1 MALNNNKETVG
12 FMGNPNVKASGIAT
26 KFSKEQVME
35 YIKCSEDP
43 CYFIEKY
50 CKVVSL
56 DDGIVPFALRPYQK
70 RIIEAVHNNRFT
82 ISMLFRQS
90 GKALPLDTEI
100 PTPSGFKKLRDIRI
114 GSVIYGAD
122 GKETTVIAESDPKRL
137 EMYRITFDTNESVVA
152 CKDHLWTITK
162 SHNGHKETLNTKEL
176 VKMIRNGET
185 LYIENTKCVEYPHK
199 ETLLT
204 PSRIGELI
212 ANGFFDNNDKPFIE
226 DYTNLSKQQR
236 LELLKTLFRLKG
248 VKKESYHITLQNG
261 IARFVLSLLTSL
273 GIKVFVQVN
282 HAKTTLSFKSFE
294 GGGHRVIK
302 SIVRVNDEM
311 GKCIQVDNED
321 KLFLCTRNYIPTHN
335 STVMAGYLL
344 WYATFNE
351 LKTAVLLANKQ
362 STAIEI
368 FGRVQLMYEL
378 LPDWLKQGVVEWNKK
393 SIKFENGSRIFTA
406 ASSPSAVRG
415 SSCVSGD
422 TEVCVSING
431 EVVIDTID
439 NLFELDY
446 GNPLFDIR
454 IMTEDGFKKF
464 GGFVYQGEREVCRLT
479 FDDGKTLTCTNDHR
493 IRVDNN
499 APTFVEAQYLSEGDI
514 LYGGKIVVKKAEEG
528 GKIAVYDAFEVEDTH
543 TYITNGIVSH
553 NCNLL
558 MLDEFAFLKDKLA
571 DEFIASV
578 FPTLSS
584 SKESKLVITSCVTK
598 DTMVFG
604 EDGIRTV
611 GSFVD
616 TSKQG
621 GYYVNDYSVLGKGK
635 FNHGNIM
642 VNSGYVPTKIIKSS
656 HAEIEC
662 SYEHKLWAC
671 KDGKF
676 GWYKSNDLTEG
687 DWISIQYGM
696 NIWGSNDNI
705 DFDYSKYETDLRNK
719 NVYKFD
725 KITPDLAYL
734 IGLYISEGCIDK
746 HRLFI
751 TCGDDISYAFKRLGI
766 KYTTSDNLHYT
777 VCSLSLC
784 DLFRHLGFDTSKKA
798 KEKEIPERLFSMSRE
813 NIVAMLQGLFDGDG
827 CATRRGYVTYAS
839 ASVKLINQ
847 IRMLL
852 NNFGIL
858 TGKRKVTIAPTKKV
872 KVFSTVY
879 YLEVCARFSKSFFE
893 NVGFQLERKQA
904 RSTLTNQY
912 KFTRNHYD
920 VIPESANLIRKYHL
934 SAKCGI
940 RLNRGQ
946 RDIQRKKLLEIRNLI
961 DDDYW
966 NEYYAKAVSE
976 NIHWERICSISES
989 ENEVFDFSLNDIPN
1003 DDFCHSVIYNGII
1016 GHQTPNGLNAFH
1028 KIWKEAQEGI
1038 NDFVAVR
1045 GWWQELHS
1053 EEWAKKQYN
1062 LLGDVKYKAEIECEF
1077 LGSSHTLIDGA
1088 KIGKLPITKPL
1099 STANNVSVY
1108 EFPNK
1113 NSKYVCTVDTSR
1125 GRGRDYSA
1133 FVIFD
1138 VTQMP
1143 YKIVC
1148 TFKDNKIS
1156 SLEYPSILNAIGRK
1170 YNNAVMVIENNDL
1183 GESVAN
1189 SLWFDF
1195 EYEEVIWTNKY
1206 EISSSGTIGV
1216 RTTRK
1221 VKQRGCSN
1229 IKELVE
1235 KDQLVIND
1243 ERIVEEFGVY
1253 VLSSSGLYA
1262 ASNENINDDLCSCL
1276 FLFGWFTDQP
1286 YFEEMTNLKPNSEMT
1301 KSFAESL
1308 NDYLPMGFKLDGTE
1322 DYNSHV
1328 NTRLTTEQVD
1338 LLL

>member
-176 VKMIRNGET
+176 VKLIRNGET

-212 ANGFFDNNDKPFIE
+212 ANGFFDNNDKLFIE
-226 DYTNLSKQQR
+226 DYANLSKQQR
-236 LELLKTLFRLKG
+236 LELLKTLFSLKG

-294 GGGHRVIK
+294 GGGQRVIK

-431 EVVIDTID
+431 EVVVDTID

-464 GGFVYQGEREVCRLT
+464 GGFVYQGEREVCHLT
-479 FDDGKTLTCTNDHR
+479 FNDGKTLTCTNDHR

-514 LYGGKIVVKKAEEG
+514 LYGGKVVTKKAEEG

-584 SKESKLVITSCVTK
+584 SKESKLVITS
-598 DTMVFG
+598 
-604 EDGIRTV
+604 
-611 GSFVD
+611 
-616 TSKQG
+616 
-621 GYYVNDYSVLGKGK
+621 
-635 FNHGNIM
+635 
-642 VNSGYVPTKIIKSS
+642 
-656 HAEIEC
+656 
-662 SYEHKLWAC
+662 
-671 KDGKF
+671 
-676 GWYKSNDLTEG
+676 
-687 DWISIQYGM
+687 
-696 NIWGSNDNI
+696 
-705 DFDYSKYETDLRNK
+705 
-719 NVYKFD
+719 
-725 KITPDLAYL
+725 
-734 IGLYISEGCIDK
+734 
-746 HRLFI
+746 
-751 TCGDDISYAFKRLGI
+751 
-766 KYTTSDNLHYT
+766 
-777 VCSLSLC
+777 
-784 DLFRHLGFDTSKKA
+784 
-798 KEKEIPERLFSMSRE
+798 
-813 NIVAMLQGLFDGDG
+813 
-827 CATRRGYVTYAS
+827 
-839 ASVKLINQ
+839 
-847 IRMLL
+847 
-852 NNFGIL
+852 
-858 TGKRKVTIAPTKKV
+858 
-872 KVFSTVY
+872 
-879 YLEVCARFSKSFFE
+879 
-893 NVGFQLERKQA
+893 
-904 RSTLTNQY
+904 
-912 KFTRNHYD
+912 
-920 VIPESANLIRKYHL
+920 
-934 SAKCGI
+934 
-940 RLNRGQ
+940 
-946 RDIQRKKLLEIRNLI
+946 
-961 DDDYW
+961 
-966 NEYYAKAVSE
+966 
-976 NIHWERICSISES
+976 
-989 ENEVFDFSLNDIPN
+989 
-1003 DDFCHSVIYNGII
+1003 
-1016 GHQTPNGLNAFH
+1016 TPNGLNSFH

-1322 DYNSHV
+1322 DYNPHV

>member
-1 MALNNNKETVG
+1 MALTKRNDNAG
-12 FMGNPNVKASGIAT
+12 FMGNPNVKSSGVVTEFT
-26 KFSKEQVME
+26 KERLTE
-35 YIKCSEDP
+35 YIKCSDDP
-43 CYFIEKY
+43 CYFIENY

-56 DDGIVPFALRPYQK
+56 DDGIVPFILRPYQK

-90 GKALPLDTEI
+90 GKALPLDTKI
-100 PTPSGFKKLRDIRI
+100 PTPNGFIYMRDVTI
-114 GSVIYGAD
+114 GTELFGED
-122 GKETTVIAESDPKRL
+122 GKITKVIAESDVKML
-137 EMYRITFDTNESVVA
+137 DMYKIHFDTNEDIVA
-152 CKDHLWTITK
+152 CKDHLWEVFDLDTNVKQVLT
-162 SHNGHKETLNTKEL
+162 TLQIVHEMGKGRSFGIYNTKP
-176 VKMIRNGET
+176 
-185 LYIENTKCVEYPHK
+185 VEYSYK
-199 ETLLT
+199 EFPLS
-204 PSRIGELI
+204 PKRVGELI
-212 ANGFFDNNDKPFIE
+212 ANGYFDKGDKPFVYNYICSS
-226 DYTNLSKQQR
+226 TQQR
-236 LELLKTLFRLKG
+236 EELLAELVRNIG
-248 VKKESYHITLQNG
+248 HNENG
-261 IARFVLSLLTSL
+261 YTTLSLSSRIAKVVVSILTSL
-273 GIKVFVQVN
+273 GYTVHQEG
-282 HAKTTLSFKSFE
+282 KTKIVLRFKE
-294 GGGHRVIK
+294 EKRPYRVI
-302 SIVRVNDEM
+302 SSVRKTDNDY
-311 GKCIQVDNED
+311 GKCIQVDNAS
-321 KLFLCTRNYIPTHN
+321 KLFLCSENHIPTHN

-378 LPDWLKQGVVEWNKK
+378 LPEWLKQGVVEWNKK
-393 SIKFENGSRIFTA
+393 SMKFENGSRIFTG

-415 SSCVSGD
+415 SSV
-422 TEVCVSING
+422 
-431 EVVIDTID
+431 
-439 NLFELDY
+439 
-446 GNPLFDIR
+446 
-454 IMTEDGFKKF
+454 
-464 GGFVYQGEREVCRLT
+464 
-479 FDDGKTLTCTNDHR
+479 
-493 IRVDNN
+493 
-499 APTFVEAQYLSEGDI
+499 
-514 LYGGKIVVKKAEEG
+514 
-528 GKIAVYDAFEVEDTH
+528 
-543 TYITNGIVSH
+543 
-553 NCNLL
+553 NLL

-584 SKESKLVITSCVTK
+584 SKDSKLVITSCVTK
-598 DTMVFG
+598 DTMVLG

-616 TSKQG
+616 TSKRG

-642 VNSGYVPTKIIKSS
+642 VNSGYVPTKIIKSA

-705 DFDYSKYETDLRNK
+705 DFDYSKYETDRRNK

-746 HRLFI
+746 YRLCI

-777 VCSLSLC
+777 VCSSSLC

-827 CATRRGYVTYAS
+827 CATSRGYVTYGS
-839 ASVKLINQ
+839 TSVKLINQ

-879 YLEVCARFSKSFFE
+879 YLEVSAHFSKSFFE

-920 VIPESANLIRKYHL
+920 VVPESANLIRKYHL

-961 DDDYW
+961 DDYYW

-976 NIHWERICSISES
+976 NIYWERICSISES

-1028 KIWKEAQEGI
+1028 KIWKESQEGI
-1038 NDFVAVR
+1038 NDFIAVR

-1053 EEWAKKQYN
+1053 QEWADKQLK
-1062 LLGDVKYKAEIECEF
+1062 LLGDVKYKAEVECEF
-1077 LGSSHTLIDGA
+1077 MGSSHTLIDGA
-1088 KIGKLPITKPL
+1088 KIAKIPISKPI
-1099 STANNVSVY
+1099 SVANNINIF
-1108 EFPNK
+1108 EFPQK
-1113 NSKYVCTVDTSR
+1113 SRKYVCTVDTSR

-1133 FVIFD
+1133 FIIFD
-1138 VTQMP
+1138 VTEMP
-1143 YKIVC
+1143 YRIVC
-1148 TFKDNKIS
+1148 TYKDNKIS
-1156 SLEYPSILNAIGRK
+1156 ALEYPSILNAIGKK
-1170 YNNAVMVIENNDL
+1170 YNNATMVIENNDL

-1189 SLWFDF
+1189 SMWFDF
-1195 EYEEVIWTNKY
+1195 EYEDIIWTNKY
-1206 EISSSGTIGV
+1206 EISSTGTIGV

-1235 KDQLVIND
+1235 KEQVVIND
-1243 ERIVEEFGVY
+1243 SRIVEEFGVY
-1253 VLSSSGLYA
+1253 VLSKSGLYS

-1276 FLFGWFTDQP
+1276 FLFGWFVDQP
-1286 YFEEMTNLKPNSEMT
+1286 YFEDLTNSNPNSEIT
-1301 KSFAESL
+1301 RSFTENV
-1308 NDYLPMGFKLDGTE
+1308 NDYLPSGFKIDGTE
-1322 DYNSHV
+1322 DYTSNVYQKLSREEV
-1328 NTRLTTEQVD
+1328 S
-1338 LLL
+1338 LLM